1 MSRIPQGGAWLLA
14 YFLLSSVA
22 EALQAVAILWASY
35 ELTHNATVTGVVNAA
50 AYVPGIVLG
59 LVLRKR
65 VDGGH
70 ASRQLALTNWAL
82 AGGSAALALV
92 YAAGSS
98 HDVVLGAFIVAQC
111 VLSVVKALN
120 KAYVGRV
127 IRQRFPSPAGIRLRE
142 QVTSLGLVGGL
153 VGGGAAGL
161 VLETGAAGW
170 CFGGAALL
178 YVLSL
183 ASAWRVGSR
192 PDADTRP
199 AAANGPGDEGSSGEE
214 NPAGE
219 RSAAEAPAGAEVE
232 ADPVPEP
239 EQPRGSG
246 PATGP
251 GRGTGSA
258 PDAGAA
264 GRLRLILLYSVP
276 SSGSLPFISTLTVPL
291 AQAVAPGS
299 STLYSI
305 LTVASTCGGFLAGA
319 ALSSGRMSSRT
330 FLNAALVAGGVLSAA
345 VAATLWPPAVVLV
358 MLVLNMVMTGH
369 VMAMQVLTNQAPPED
384 QVGRFAVVRNAV
396 AGTAKAGF
404 SLLAGWLVEA
414 AGLTVAWLFLA
425 VVLGVFGA
433 AWWTVRQRTAILRLV
448 TVT

>member
-22 EALQAVAILWASY
+22 EALQAVAVLWASY

-192 PDADTRP
+192 PAAEERP
-199 AAANGPGDEGSSGEE
+199 SGEE
-214 NPAGE
+214 SPAEG
-219 RSAAEAPAGAEVE
+219 RSAVEATAGADVK
-232 ADPVPEP
+232 ADPAPEP
-239 EQPRGSG
+239 EQARGSG
-246 PATGP
+246 PEAEP
-251 GRGTGSA
+251 GRGSDPA

-433 AWWTVRQRTAILRLV
+433 AWWTVRQRAAILRLV

>member
-65 VDGGH
+65 VDGGS
-70 ASRQLALTNWAL
+70 ASRRLALTNWAL
-82 AGGSAALALV
+82 TGGSAALALV
-92 YAAGSS
+92 YAAGAS
-98 HDVVLGAFIVAQC
+98 HDVVLGAFIAAQC

-153 VGGGAAGL
+153 AGGGAAGL

-170 CFGGAALL
+170 CFGGAAVL

-183 ASAWRVGSR
+183 VAAWRVG
-192 PDADTRP
+192 PGTAADGDP
-199 AAANGPGDEGSSGEE
+199 AAGND
-214 NPAGE
+214 PAAVA
-219 RSAAEAPAGAEVE
+219 SAGAGPK
-232 ADPVPEP
+232 ADPAPE
-239 EQPRGSG
+239 
-246 PATGP
+246 P
-251 GRGTGSA
+251 GRG
-258 PDAGAA
+258 PDTVQDEGAA

-291 AQAVAPGS
+291 AQTVAPGS

-330 FLNAALVAGGVLSAA
+330 FLNAALVAGGALSAA
-345 VAATLWPPAVVLV
+345 VAATLWPPAVVLI

-396 AGTAKAGF
+396 AGAAKAGF

-414 AGLTVAWLFLA
+414 AGLSMAWLFLA
-425 VVLGVFGA
+425 AVLGVSGA
-433 AWWTVRQRTAILRLV
+433 AWWTVRQRRAILRLV